1 MTDLLQ
7 LFFTYPHPSAGSDEE
22 FPLPDNL
29 QKMQRSV
36 QNAET
41 VGLFVP
47 EGAPVNIGHRLNRR
61 HGYMPAPLRRPGHFA
76 PPARALDS
84 PTTRQWRAVG
94 NGQLTPSSDGIPE
107 DPETR
112 AFLGARDSVV
122 LYRR

>member
-7 LFFTYPHPSAGSDEE
+7 LFFTYPHPSAGADEE

-41 VGLFVP
+41 VGLFIP
-47 EGAPVNIGHRLNRR
+47 QGAPVSTNRQLSR
-61 HGYMPAPLRRPGHFA
+61 RRGYMPAPLRRPGHFA
-76 PPARALDS
+76 APARALDA
-84 PTTRQWRAVG
+84 PHTRQWRAVD
-94 NGQLTPSSDGIPE
+94 NGQSTPSSDGLP
-107 DPETR
+107 DTPGTR
-112 AFLGARDSVV
+112 AFLGARAPVV